1 MLDMLSRR
9 LGNRLRLADRSIAL
23 KVAATPV
30 IMLVLFVIMA
40 ATSTAALLVAGHSVS
55 NIVNR
60 DMRDVAQ
67 LNAAARKFEGANSD
81 VYHLL
86 VTRAATPAATID
98 GQIQA
103 VRDEL
108 QGVRDAVV
116 GYRHRHPAQR
126 PELTRLVADID
137 RYLETVEVL
146 TSMLEIDFASTAT
159 MIQPFRANARN
170 VETRIR
176 QVTVAGV
183 ARATDSAAGAL
194 FATRLTLVILL
205 FTFAATAAV
214 GLLMAYVIGRSTVA
228 SITDIAT
235 ATDAV
240 MNDRAIDLNAFKRG
254 DELGDVVTALAG
266 FQAQRHKARE
276 LEAQTASLRRQAAL
290 EERRQADTIALVER
304 QADDERRATL
314 RTLADAFER
323 QVAGTIRDAQQAMDQ
338 LEHNASDLAGLI
350 DGNRRLAGELD
361 TVAQLFATEMRDAGQ
376 ETHSLARAFDEI
388 DREAAGTSS
397 AARSISAHARKANE
411 NVALS
416 QAQATSIE
424 QIADVIGSISKQTN
438 LLALNATIEA
448 ARAGPAGAGFAV
460 VAAEIKSLSG
470 RTGENANDVRTAIE
484 NVQRQ
489 IRSVV
494 TSTESLGS
502 LIAEMDDGAGRV
514 AVMSRGQTASIESL
528 NGRIAAVGDR
538 SHALTE
544 ASREIIVSVN
554 DNTVSLDQVRKT
566 SLALKAMLHKLSV
579 DATTFTG
586 NFTTAQRR

>member
-1 MLDMLSRR
+1 MLDALSRR
-9 LGNRLRLADRSIAL
+9 LGSRLRLSDRSIAL

-30 IMLVLFVIMA
+30 IMLVLFVVMA

-55 NIVNR
+55 KIVND
-60 DMRDVAQ
+60 DMRDIAQ
-67 LNAAARKFEGANSD
+67 LNAAARKFESANSD

-86 VTRAATPAATID
+86 VTRAAAPATPIGEQT
-98 GQIQA
+98 QA

-108 QGVRDAVV
+108 RDVRVAVV
-116 GYRHRHPAQR
+116 DYRRRHPAQG
-126 PELTRLVADID
+126 ELARLIADID
-137 RYLETVEVL
+137 RYVETVAVL

-170 VETRIR
+170 VEMRIR
-176 QVTVAGV
+176 HITATGVT
-183 ARATDSAAGAL
+183 RATDSAAGAL
-194 FATRLTLVILL
+194 FATRLTLAILL
-205 FTFAATAAV
+205 FAFAMTAAV

-228 SITDIAT
+228 SIIDIAT

-240 MNDRAIDLNAFKRG
+240 MNNRAIDLDAFRRG
-254 DELGDVVTALAG
+254 DELGHVVTALAG

-276 LEAQTASLRRQAAL
+276 LETQTTALRRQAER
-290 EERRQADTIALVER
+290 EEQRQAQVIASVER
-304 QADDERRATL
+304 QGEEERRATL
-314 RTLADAFER
+314 RSLADAFER

-338 LEHNASDLAGLI
+338 LECNASDLAGLI
-350 DGNRRLAGELD
+350 DGNRRLAAELD
-361 TVAQLFATEMRDAGQ
+361 TVAQLFATEMHEAGQ

-397 AARSISAHARKANE
+397 AARSISVHARKANE

-416 QAQATSIE
+416 QAQASSIE

-489 IRSVV
+489 IRSIV

-514 AVMSRGQTASIESL
+514 AAMSRGQTASIESL

-538 SHALTE
+538 SQALTE

-554 DNTVSLDQVRKT
+554 DNTVSLDQVRKS
-566 SLALKAMLHKLSV
+566 SLALKAMLHKLS
-579 DATTFTG
+579 AEAATFTG
-586 NFTTAQRR
+586 HFTTAQRR

>member
-1 MLDMLSRR
+1 MLDALSRR
-9 LGNRLRLADRSIAL
+9 LGSRLRLSDRSIAL

-30 IMLVLFVIMA
+30 IMLVLFVVMA

-55 NIVNR
+55 KIVND
-60 DMRDVAQ
+60 DMRDIAQ
-67 LNAAARKFEGANSD
+67 LNAAARKFESANSD

-86 VTRAATPAATID
+86 VTRAAAPATPIGEQT
-98 GQIQA
+98 QA

-108 QGVRDAVV
+108 RDVRVAVID
-116 GYRHRHPAQR
+116 YRRRHPAQG
-126 PELTRLVADID
+126 ELARLIADID
-137 RYLETVEVL
+137 RYVETVEVL

-159 MIQPFRANARN
+159 MIQPFRANARK
-170 VETRIR
+170 VEMRIR
-176 QVTVAGV
+176 QITAAGV
-183 ARATDSAAGAL
+183 TQATDSAAGAL
-194 FATRLTLVILL
+194 FATRLTLAILL
-205 FTFAATAAV
+205 FAFAVTAAV

-240 MNDRAIDLNAFKRG
+240 MNNRAIDLGTFKRG
-254 DELGDVVTALAG
+254 DELGHVVTALAG

-276 LEAQTASLRRQAAL
+276 LETQTSALRRQAEQ
-290 EERRQADTIALVER
+290 EEQRQAQVIASVER
-304 QADDERRATL
+304 QGEEERRATL
-314 RTLADAFER
+314 RSLADAFER

-338 LEHNASDLAGLI
+338 LECNASDLAGLI
-350 DGNRRLAGELD
+350 DGNRRLAAELD
-361 TVAQLFATEMRDAGQ
+361 TVAQLFATEMHEAGQ

-397 AARSISAHARKANE
+397 AARSISVHARKANE

-416 QAQATSIE
+416 QAQASSIE

-489 IRSVV
+489 IRSIV

-514 AVMSRGQTASIESL
+514 AAMSRGQTASIENL

-538 SHALTE
+538 SQALTE

-554 DNTVSLDQVRKT
+554 DNTVSLDQVRKS

-579 DATTFTG
+579 EAATFTG
-586 NFTTAQRR
+586 HFTTAQRR

>member
-1 MLDMLSRR
+1 MLDALSQR
-9 LGNRLRLADRSIAL
+9 LGRRLRLSDRSIAL

-30 IMLVLFVIMA
+30 IMLVLFVVMA

-55 NIVNR
+55 KIVND
-60 DMRDVAQ
+60 DMRDIAQ
-67 LNAAARKFEGANSD
+67 LNAAARKFESANSD

-86 VTRAATPAATID
+86 VTRAAAPATPIGEQT
-98 GQIQA
+98 QA

-108 QGVRDAVV
+108 RDVRVAVID
-116 GYRHRHPAQR
+116 YRRRYPAQG
-126 PELTRLVADID
+126 ELARLIVDID
-137 RYLETVEVL
+137 RYVETVEVL

-159 MIQPFRANARN
+159 MIQPFRANARK
-170 VETRIR
+170 VEMRIR
-176 QVTVAGV
+176 QITATGVT
-183 ARATDSAAGAL
+183 RATDSAAGAL
-194 FATRLTLVILL
+194 FATRLTLAILL
-205 FTFAATAAV
+205 FAFAVTAAV

-240 MNDRAIDLNAFKRG
+240 MNNQAIDLGAFRRG
-254 DELGDVVTALAG
+254 DELGHVVTALAG

-276 LEAQTASLRRQAAL
+276 LETQATALRQQAER
-290 EERRQADTIALVER
+290 EERRQAQVIASVER
-304 QADDERRATL
+304 QGEEERRATL
-314 RTLADAFER
+314 RSLADAFER

-338 LEHNASDLAGLI
+338 LECNATDLAGLI
-350 DGNRRLAGELD
+350 DGNRRLAAELD
-361 TVAQLFATEMRDAGQ
+361 TVAQLFATEMHEAGQ

-397 AARSISAHARKANE
+397 AARSISVHARKANE

-416 QAQATSIE
+416 QAQASSIE

-489 IRSVV
+489 IRSIV

-514 AVMSRGQTASIESL
+514 AAMSRGQTTSIESL

-538 SHALTE
+538 SQALTE

-554 DNTVSLDQVRKT
+554 DNTVSLDQVRKS
-566 SLALKAMLHKLSV
+566 SLALKAMLHKLS
-579 DATTFTG
+579 AEAATFTG
-586 NFTTAQRR
+586 HFTTAQRR